1 MKKVIVISGANKGLG
16 LDIYNSLKGY
26 NIATISPH
34 NKTYEDKNTLMIQGD
49 ITNHD
54 DSGMF
59 MYSVYAKWHK
69 IDILINNAGM
79 LGEFKPL
86 TEYNEY
92 EIDCLF
98 NLNISG
104 TFYMTQEAIKLMKE
118 GLIINIG
125 STRSITGAPNKSIY
139 TMSKFALRGLTQCIN
154 AEYNDRGIYSTIVCP
169 GSFKNVSTKEIAKI
183 IKMLIKLPRECLVP
197 EIIMGGKL

>member
-26 NIATISPH
+26 NLATISRT
-34 NKTYEDKNTLMIQGD
+34 NENYEDDNTLMIRGD
-49 ITNHD
+49 ITNRN
-54 DSGMF
+54 DSGIF
-59 MYSVYAKWHK
+59 LYRVFDKWNRV
-69 IDILINNAGM
+69 DVLINNAGM

-104 TFYMTQEAIKLMKE
+104 TFFMTQEALKLMKE

-154 AEYNDRGIYSTIVCP
+154 AEYNPRIYSTIVCP
-169 GSFKNVSTKEIAKI
+169 GSFKTVSTKEIAKI
-183 IKMLIKLPRECLVP
+183 IKMLIKLPKECSVP
-197 EIIMGGKL
+197 EIIIGGKL